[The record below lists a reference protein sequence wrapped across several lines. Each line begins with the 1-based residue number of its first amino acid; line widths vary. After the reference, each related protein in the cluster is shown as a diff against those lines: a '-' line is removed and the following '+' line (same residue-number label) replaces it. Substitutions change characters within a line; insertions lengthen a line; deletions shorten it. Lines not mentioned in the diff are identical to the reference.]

1 MKRFMV
7 MAGSKVVIMGIV
19 VAVLAGCDGTKK
31 SETAASDRAAHETP
45 TLETIRLG
53 VMTDSILAYAADIGI
68 AEGIFAKQG
77 LTVDVASF
85 AAGIN
90 TIDAVTTGQMDI
102 GFGADFAVINR
113 LGGSPTTV
121 LRIFTGIGEG
131 ALDSWK
137 LYARGASI
145 GVPADL
151 AGKPIVTR
159 LGTVEEYWHAKTLT
173 SSGIDLASVNFLPVD
188 APMEGVALIQNGA
201 AVAMWANA
209 RPAEALDKIEGVHAI
224 ADLSAVGAPTL
235 SLMVATEQFLSTRQD
250 TAVKYLKAIQ
260 EIYDFIDN
268 NPQRAA
274 EIVQKASS
282 TPIEQTLINIKNN
295 VNYIDFNQN
304 IFDATNNLYQWT
316 EANGVIK
323 YPYDL
328 HKYVNVDALRAAFP
342 GRGEFK

>member
-1 MKRFMV
+1 MRAKRFTFV
-7 MAGSKVVIMGIV
+7 LPVLLLALFSTGCAKKQPES
-19 VAVLAGCDGTKK
+19 AVTVDK
-31 SETAASDRAAHETP
+31 
-45 TLETIRLG
+45 IRLG
-53 VMTDSILAYAADIGI
+53 VMTDSILAYAADIGS
-68 AEGIFAKQG
+68 AEGIFAKHG
-77 LTVDVASF
+77 LEVDVASF

-137 LYARGASI
+137 LYVRGSSI
-145 GVPADL
+145 GAPTDL
-151 AGKPIVTR
+151 AGKSIVTR

-173 SSGIDLASVNFLPVD
+173 SNGIDLASVHFLPVD
-188 APMEGVALIQNGA
+188 APMEGVALIQNGS

-209 RPAEALDKIEGVHAI
+209 RPAEALNKIEGVHAI

-235 SLMVATEQFLSTRQD
+235 SLMVATEQFLRTRQD
-250 TAVKYLKAIQ
+250 ATVKYLKAME
-260 EIYDFIDN
+260 EIYDFIN
-268 NPQRAA
+268 SNPQRAA

-295 VNYIDFNQN
+295 VNYIDFNQT
-304 IFDATNNLYQWT
+304 IFDAANNLYQWT

-328 HKYVNVDALRAAFP
+328 HTYVYMEALKTAFP